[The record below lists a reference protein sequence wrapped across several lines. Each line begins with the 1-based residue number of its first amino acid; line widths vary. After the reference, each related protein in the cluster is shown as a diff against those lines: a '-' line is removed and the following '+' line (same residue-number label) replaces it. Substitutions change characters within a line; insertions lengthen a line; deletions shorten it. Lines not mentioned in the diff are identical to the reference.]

1 MFHVHMKQRELWYT
15 TPTLIEM
22 KRKAAVIL
30 NVSYCQIIQWKDQTS
45 SALVPLSTSWL
56 ACLVWDEAHKQET
69 AGHVRFWQL
78 LGNRVLFGT
87 IFSGGLIHIPSSE
100 YTFILFRLWKN
111 MSVSATVWFRL
122 CVFEQQCGS
131 FSQGNIIFG
140 LSVGFGLFIVFS
152 VLLVECWQN
161 YRRFNRY
168 ILGIMLLNYRA
179 RLV

>member
-1 MFHVHMKQRELWYT
+1 MLMSVRQPLYFFAAVCYWSSVCLGDVPCAYETERIVVHNTNAYWNE
-15 TPTLIEM
+15 
-22 KRKAAVIL
+22 AAVIL

-87 IFSGGLIHIPSSE
+87 IFSGGLIHILSSE

-140 LSVGFGLFIVFS
+140 HILASVLVLVFS
-152 VLLVECWQN
+152 
-161 YRRFNRY
+161 
-168 ILGIMLLNYRA
+168 
-179 RLV
+179 